1 MYAIDQFVL
10 RGGHAIVFVDPYS
23 ELSGQQSPGQFNVED
38 KASSDL
44 KPLFT
49 AWGVDYDPSKVV
61 TDAELAQQVQFAVG
75 GIPRVVDYVAW
86 MRMTPANFNLSDPA
100 VGNLQLLNI
109 ATAGALKAHMGAT
122 TTFVP
127 LISSSSNAMLMDGI
141 QIRVTQNPQDLIRRF
156 QATGEKFTIAARVS
170 GPVKTAF
177 PNGAPPAAPPAPAP
191 GADADAAKPPAT
203 PLPAQIKDA
212 TDINVILVSDSDL
225 VDDRFWVQFQN
236 MLGQRLAIPTA
247 DNGAMVQNF
256 VENMMGS
263 NGLISLRTRE
273 RNAHPFVVVEQIRRD
288 AEGRFRAQEEA
299 LQQKVTQTEASL
311 RALQGQGGPEG
322 TSPTGAPVLSQE
334 QQTQIDRFRRDLVET
349 RTTLR
354 QVQANLRQNVEN
366 LGNLLAF
373 LNIALVPLILS
384 AAAIAMAFVRSRR
397 RARAKGI

>member
-1 MYAIDQFVL
+1 
-10 RGGHAIVFVDPYS
+10 
-23 ELSGQQSPGQFNVED
+23 
-38 KASSDL
+38 
-44 KPLFT
+44 
-49 AWGVDYDPSKVV
+49 
-61 TDAELAQQVQFAVG
+61 
-75 GIPRVVDYVAW
+75 
-86 MRMTPANFNLSDPA
+86 MRMTPENFNLSDPA

-122 TTFVP
+122 TKFVP

-191 GADADAAKPPAT
+191 GADADAPKPATT

-212 TDINVILVSDSDL
+212 NDINVILVSDSDL
-225 VDDRFWVQFQN
+225 VDDRFWVQIQN

-334 QQTQIDRFRRDLVET
+334 QQTQIDKFRRDLVET
-349 RTTLR
+349 RTSLR

-366 LGNLLAF
+366 LGNVLAF

-384 AAAIAMAFVRSRR
+384 AAAIAMAFIRSRR